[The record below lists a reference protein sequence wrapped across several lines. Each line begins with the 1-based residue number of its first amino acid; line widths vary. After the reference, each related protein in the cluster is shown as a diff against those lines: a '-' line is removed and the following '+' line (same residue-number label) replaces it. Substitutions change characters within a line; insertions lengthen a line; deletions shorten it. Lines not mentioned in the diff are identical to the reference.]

1 MVCLTENNEEIG
13 NRSVCDED
21 LRTVYDKLIALSDC
35 RGINGIEV
43 VPMIQLR
50 KGTTDDG
57 FAADNAGQ
65 IRLLLSLAPISR
77 DYLGSRISVAEGN
90 TKP

>member
-13 NRSVCDED
+13 NRPVCDED
-21 LRTVYDKLIALSDC
+21 LRTVYDKLIVLSDC

-43 VPMIQLR
+43 APMIQLR
-50 KGTTDDG
+50 KGTTGDG

-65 IRLLLSLAPISR
+65 IRLLLSLAPIPQ